1 MTHEQIKERINNA
14 LEAELYTIYNEL
26 KIESGDIPPWDFLTW
41 DGITDQTAQ
50 LFARLIE
57 WNS

>member
-1 MTHEQIKERINNA
+1 MTKEQIKERISDA
-14 LEAELYTIYNEL
+14 LEAELTTIYNEL
-26 KIESGDIPPWDFLTW
+26 NITDGDISPSDSLIWDE
-41 DGITDQTAQ
+41 IADQAAR